1 MSGLIPYGRQHLPI
15 RIVVT
20 GKESEDVVFWVRH
33 IKKMCEFKGDL
44 VEHRSLRRYGSTE
57 LIVYPRQG

>member
-20 GKESEDVVFWVRH
+20 GKESEDVLLWVRR
-33 IKKMCEFKGDL
+33 IKKMCEFNGDM
-44 VEHRSLRRYGSTE
+44 VESIGVKGSTE